1 MRRPAYL
8 KLLPRTEFE
17 RLAEEDEQYVD
28 LKEKYE
34 LYKQEESETE
44 REINHLM
51 ASRHQSPNEVLVL
64 RKHIERIRRLEESV
78 EKAKKKLPRLES
90 DVEYSK
96 KRAKAERRTKV
107 KNLRQILPGIRRRMN
122 AANNVLGE
130 YSATLYAKLSRAKKK
145 RIIKDA
151 TG

>member
-34 LYKQEESETE
+34 LYKQEEGETE